1 MKTHMS
7 NTKAL
12 ELAND
17 VVAKST
23 FLKHQQALHS
33 QVKPA
38 VVTRRKEE
46 IKIVK

>member
-17 VVAKST
+17 IVAKNT
-23 FLKHQQALHS
+23 FMKHQQALHTN
-33 QVKPA
+33 VKPL
-38 VVTRRKEE
+38 VVTKRKE
-46 IKIVK
+46 